1 MGSQPLIGGYDVR
14 AGRRRWAWLDAARG
28 LPLSH
33 FGTFSPRPADRS
45 MSGDRFDFTAPRTEG
60 TLKMNVKTTAQDVQS
75 DVSKAISGAEDMLT
89 QAASATADKAAEL
102 RTRALE
108 QLQALRERMR
118 EAQDVA
124 LEKSKA
130 AAQVTDEYVHENPW
144 RSIIAAVSVGVV
156 IGLLIG
162 GRR

>member
-1 MGSQPLIGGYDVR
+1 
-14 AGRRRWAWLDAARG
+14 
-28 LPLSH
+28 
-33 FGTFSPRPADRS
+33 
-45 MSGDRFDFTAPRTEG
+45 
-60 TLKMNVKTTAQDVQS
+60 MNVKTTAQDVQS

-130 AAQVTDEYVHENPW
+130 AAQVSDEYVHENPC

>member
-1 MGSQPLIGGYDVR
+1 
-14 AGRRRWAWLDAARG
+14 
-28 LPLSH
+28 
-33 FGTFSPRPADRS
+33 
-45 MSGDRFDFTAPRTEG
+45 
-60 TLKMNVKTTAQDVQS
+60 MNVKTTAQDVQS

-89 QAASATADKAAEL
+89 QAASATSEKAAEL

-124 LEKSKA
+124 LEKSKV
-130 AAQVTDEYVHENPW
+130 AAQATDEYVHENPW

>member
-1 MGSQPLIGGYDVR
+1 
-14 AGRRRWAWLDAARG
+14 
-28 LPLSH
+28 
-33 FGTFSPRPADRS
+33 
-45 MSGDRFDFTAPRTEG
+45 
-60 TLKMNVKTTAQDVQS
+60 MNVKTTAQDVQS

-89 QAASATADKAAEL
+89 QAASATSEKAAEL
-102 RTRALE
+102 RSRALE

-118 EAQDVA
+118 EAQDAA
-124 LEKSKA
+124 LEKSKV
-130 AAQVTDEYVHENPW
+130 AAQATDEYVHENPW

>member
-1 MGSQPLIGGYDVR
+1 
-14 AGRRRWAWLDAARG
+14 
-28 LPLSH
+28 
-33 FGTFSPRPADRS
+33 
-45 MSGDRFDFTAPRTEG
+45 
-60 TLKMNVKTTAQDVQS
+60 MNVKTTAQDVQS